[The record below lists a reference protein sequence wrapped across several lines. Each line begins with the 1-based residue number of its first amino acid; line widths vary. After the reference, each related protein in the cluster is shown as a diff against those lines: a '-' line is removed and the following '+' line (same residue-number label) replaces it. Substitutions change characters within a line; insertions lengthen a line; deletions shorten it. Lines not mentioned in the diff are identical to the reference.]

1 MAVMPFPSSD
11 GKDVYVTPSSPIYF
25 APIDKGHYP
34 QQDGAYPPQGG
45 AKPSQGGAYPQQG
58 GAKPPQ
64 GGANPQHPVGHPPP
78 PYYPQAISQT
88 GNTVVV
94 MQPRRTVS
102 VTSTVDAP
110 VDDYGYTVSIVLC
123 FICLFCGSWCSLC
136 CIVPA
141 IYFASSAKSA
151 ASRGHLESAR
161 HSGRIANGLNTAS
174 VVSYVIIF
182 AVSIGLSLAHFCIL
196 LIANVIITFLTKWLI
211 VNDAHTVIV
220 TKHEMSGEECS
231 ACPFQPTVTILPV

>member
-1 MAVMPFPSSD
+1 MDDPVNSHLAGFANAFRTFSKVLTLINCVCTFAMMIDNPPSTNSTVY
-11 GKDVYVTPSSPIYF
+11 GKLLDVIKDITHSKTEPIYHR
-25 APIDKGHYP
+25 ARLNHRRAEPIHRRAGL
-34 QQDGAYPPQGG
+34 
-45 AKPSQGGAYPQQG
+45 
-58 GAKPPQ
+58 
-64 GGANPQHPVGHPPP
+64 NPRRAELTHSIQLGILLLLTIHK
-78 PYYPQAISQT
+78 T

-182 AVSIGLSLAHFCIL
+182 AVSIGLSL
-196 LIANVIITFLTKWLI
+196 
-211 VNDAHTVIV
+211 DAHTVIV